1 MAMHTNLLLQQEIK
15 AVRAENER
23 KYKKKARKRAI
34 IGNDS
39 LLMVQEGENRVQQL
53 NTQVNEQP
61 EQSTP
66 VPRRRAPQ
74 RCSGCGIVGHTI
86 RNCPNK

>member
-1 MAMHTNLLLQQEIK
+1 MYTNLLLQQEIK
-15 AVRAENER
+15 AVRAENKR

>member
-1 MAMHTNLLLQQEIK
+1 MHTNLLLQQKIK
-15 AVRAENER
+15 AVQAENEQ

-39 LLMVQEGENRVQQL
+39 LLIVQEEENRVQQL
-53 NTQVNEQP
+53 NTQINKQP

-74 RCSGCGIVGHTI
+74 RCSGCWIVGYTI